1 MKIRTGYVSNSSSS
15 SFVVIGKKINNPEE
29 ALRQG
34 KNVMVY
40 VPAGGSSGEAEDW
53 SMFLT
58 EEALQM
64 LYNSKWF
71 KSMEH
76 TFIEVYDKDE
86 FEYDYREDIIKVKK
100 PVKGTLF
107 AFLRDYSSPNSIEG
121 LKDFLEQEDSWR

>member
-1 MKIRTGYVSNSSSS
+1 MKIRNGYVSNSSSS
-15 SFVVIGKKINNPEE
+15 SFVVVGKKINSPEK

-58 EEALQM
+58 RETLQM
-64 LYNSKWF
+64 LYDSKWF
-71 KSMEH
+71 NSRKY
-76 TFIEVYDKDE
+76 TFIEVYDKDC
-86 FEYDYREDIIKVKK
+86 FEYDYDKEIIKVKK

-107 AFLRDYSSPNSIEG
+107 AL
-121 LKDFLEQEDSWR
+121 